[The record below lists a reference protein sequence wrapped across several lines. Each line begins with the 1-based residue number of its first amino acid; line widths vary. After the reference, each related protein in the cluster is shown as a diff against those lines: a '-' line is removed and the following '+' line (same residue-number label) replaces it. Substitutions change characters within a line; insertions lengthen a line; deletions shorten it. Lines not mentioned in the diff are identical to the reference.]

1 MAACTV
7 CVCCLPWLFRHDPR
21 ALIFVATLRSVIASQ
36 AAVPLVYVPIEAV
49 ASKWYGE
56 SERLLSDVF
65 RQSDRLAGCIVFLD
79 ELDSLAASRCA
90 PAACQCS
97 TDAYKSMFP
106 ALKAIVDEVSSQM
119 ART

>member
-1 MAACTV
+1 MVLLTIASTCFMR
-7 CVCCLPWLFRHDPR
+7 FRPP
-21 ALIFVATLRSVIASQ
+21 VATPRSVIASQ

-79 ELDSLAASRCA
+79 ELDSLAASRC
-90 PAACQCS
+90 
-97 TDAYKSMFP
+97 
-106 ALKAIVDEVSSQM
+106 V
-119 ART
+119 R